1 MKLYIPTTTLNFD
14 NILSSESISPK
25 AFYEKRGFGY
35 KTWETVDE
43 NNLENGIVLYKQPF
57 SFTRPDNGFDDYPM
71 LVEMEVNQNE
81 CDRFVKCEDWGYI
94 VNHTLYLT
102 PVTSRFIFFSS
113 EHENITISKAKI
125 NPEVKSL
132 ALYVKRFDVKT
143 FPKMQ
148 RQIEVEDVETVNT
161 EALKSDFHLNKMKGF
176 MYGYIIG
183 RIRSL
188 SKDDVDDLQCF
199 YDLGKR
205 SASRISGLSE
215 EENDELLRWK
225 KLHASAMEW
234 IVFLEMKGN
243 KKYSVFDEKGV
254 PEIKTDG
261 VKLQNINCHVSN
273 IAEYK
278 MLVNDVFLSE
288 KYDGKINVFKRDL
301 AKDVREKT
309 KSLYGNEW
317 ENSGIQT
324 YLDAM
329 CNYVVGEMFTQPWA
343 DGVLSSI
350 TAVIMKGEDWE
361 GLFRFMVS
369 KGMCDYRYAFGLYGA
384 LNGFANLTRDFTD
397 ILFALENKQYKWDVY
412 KDIHRQ
418 LTGVELSTMVPEEHT
433 PLSTAIVE
441 SQINKSEAEEY
452 NDTICTD
459 CISWLKERGISFTS
473 KAKLE
478 ALKNACIEA
487 HGDRV
492 KLLHILIERKLSK
505 TKCEKILRELE
516 PSNDGSRKVIKRK
529 RTKSV
534 EQSLFD
540 AMNELQAENNRAES
554 FDYDHIE
561 GISHSI
567 RSAFPNYG
575 WNIINC
581 LKGDLEWVLNPK
593 YCKCQTVEERIDEFC
608 KHLEKG
614 KTKSQSEKGTDMS
627 WKNNVYKD
635 VDIKAVHD
643 FLIDKYCK

>member
-102 PVTSRFIFFSS
+102 PATSRFIFFSS
-113 EHENITISKAKI
+113 EHENITIFKAKI

-143 FPKMQ
+143 FPNMQ

-205 SASRISGLSE
+205 SASRISGLPE
-215 EENDELLRWK
+215 EKNDELLRWK
-225 KLHASAMEW
+225 DSYALAMKW
-234 IVFLEMKGN
+234 IGCLEMKGN
-243 KKYSVFDEKGV
+243 KKYSKPDEKYV
-254 PEIKTDG
+254 PEIMTDG
-261 VKLQNINCHVSN
+261 VRLQNINCHVSN

-288 KYDGKINVFKRDL
+288 KYNGKIDVFKCDL

-459 CISWLKERGISFTS
+459 DISWLKEHDISFTS
-473 KAKLE
+473 KVKLE
-478 ALKNACIEA
+478 ALNNACIEA

-492 KLLHILIERKLSK
+492 KLLNILIERNLSK
-505 TKCEKILRELE
+505 TKCEKILHKLE

>member
-288 KYDGKINVFKRDL
+288 KYNGKIDVFKCDL

-350 TAVIMKGEDWE
+350 TAVIMKGGNWE

-397 ILFALENKQYKWDVY
+397 ILFASENKQYTWNVY
-412 KDIHRQ
+412 KEIHRQ
-418 LTGVELSTMVPEEHT
+418 LTGVELSTMVLEEHI
-433 PLSTAIVE
+433 PLSSAIVE

-516 PSNDGSRKVIKRK
+516 PSNDGSRKVIKRE

-593 YCKCQTVEERIDEFC
+593 YCKCQTVEELIDEFC

>member
-288 KYDGKINVFKRDL
+288 KYNGKIDVFKCDL

-350 TAVIMKGEDWE
+350 TAVIMKGGNWE

-397 ILFALENKQYKWDVY
+397 ILFASENKQYTWNVY
-412 KDIHRQ
+412 KEIHRQ
-418 LTGVELSTMVPEEHT
+418 LTGVELSTMVLEEHI
-433 PLSTAIVE
+433 PLSSAIVE

-452 NDTICTD
+452 NDAICTD

-567 RSAFPNYG
+567 RSAFPNC

-593 YCKCQTVEERIDEFC
+593 YCKCQTVEERIDVFC

>member
-288 KYDGKINVFKRDL
+288 KYNGKIDVFKCDL

-350 TAVIMKGEDWE
+350 TAVIMKGGNWE

-384 LNGFANLTRDFTD
+384 LNGFANFTRDFTD
-397 ILFALENKQYKWDVY
+397 ILFVFENKQYVWNVY
-412 KDIHRQ
+412 KEIHRQ
-418 LTGVELSTMVPEEHT
+418 LTGVELSTMLLEEHI

-441 SQINKSEAEEY
+441 SKINKSEAEED
-452 NDTICTD
+452 NDTICAD

-643 FLIDKYCK
+643 FLVDKYCK

>member
-278 MLVNDVFLSE
+278 MLVNDVFYP
-288 KYDGKINVFKRDL
+288 KNIM
-301 AKDVREKT
+301 VR
-309 KSLYGNEW
+309 
-317 ENSGIQT
+317 
-324 YLDAM
+324 
-329 CNYVVGEMFTQPWA
+329 
-343 DGVLSSI
+343 
-350 TAVIMKGEDWE
+350 
-361 GLFRFMVS
+361 
-369 KGMCDYRYAFGLYGA
+369 
-384 LNGFANLTRDFTD
+384 
-397 ILFALENKQYKWDVY
+397 
-412 KDIHRQ
+412 
-418 LTGVELSTMVPEEHT
+418 
-433 PLSTAIVE
+433 
-441 SQINKSEAEEY
+441 
-452 NDTICTD
+452 
-459 CISWLKERGISFTS
+459 
-473 KAKLE
+473 
-478 ALKNACIEA
+478 
-487 HGDRV
+487 
-492 KLLHILIERKLSK
+492 
-505 TKCEKILRELE
+505 
-516 PSNDGSRKVIKRK
+516 
-529 RTKSV
+529 
-534 EQSLFD
+534 
-540 AMNELQAENNRAES
+540 
-554 FDYDHIE
+554 
-561 GISHSI
+561 
-567 RSAFPNYG
+567 
-575 WNIINC
+575 
-581 LKGDLEWVLNPK
+581 
-593 YCKCQTVEERIDEFC
+593 
-608 KHLEKG
+608 
-614 KTKSQSEKGTDMS
+614 
-627 WKNNVYKD
+627 
-635 VDIKAVHD
+635 
-643 FLIDKYCK
+643 

>member
-71 LVEMEVNQNE
+71 LVEMEINQNE

-288 KYDGKINVFKRDL
+288 KYNGKIDVFKCDL

-350 TAVIMKGEDWE
+350 TAVIMKGGNWE

-397 ILFALENKQYKWDVY
+397 ILFASENKQYTWNVY
-412 KDIHRQ
+412 KEIHRQ
-418 LTGVELSTMVPEEHT
+418 LTGVELSTMVLEEHI
-433 PLSTAIVE
+433 PLSSAIVE

-567 RSAFPNYG
+567 RSAFPNC

-593 YCKCQTVEERIDEFC
+593 YCKCQTVEERIDVFC

>member
-288 KYDGKINVFKRDL
+288 KYNGKIDVFKCDL

-350 TAVIMKGEDWE
+350 TAVIMKGGNWE

-397 ILFALENKQYKWDVY
+397 ILFASENKQYTWNVY
-412 KDIHRQ
+412 KEIHRQ
-418 LTGVELSTMVPEEHT
+418 LTGVELSTMVLEEHI
-433 PLSTAIVE
+433 PLSSAIVE

-567 RSAFPNYG
+567 RSAFPNC
-575 WNIINC
+575 WNIINY

-593 YCKCQTVEERIDEFC
+593 YCKCQTVEERIDVFC

>member
-25 AFYEKRGFGY
+25 AFYGKRGFGY

-57 SFTRPDNGFDDYPM
+57 SFTRQDNGFDDYPM
-71 LVEMEVNQNE
+71 LVEMEINQNE
-81 CDRFVKCEDWGYI
+81 CDRFIKCEDWGYI

-148 RQIEVEDVETVNT
+148 RQIEVEDFETVNM
-161 EALKSDFHLNKMKGF
+161 EALKSDFYLNKMKGF
-176 MYGYIIG
+176 MCGYIIG

-188 SKDDVDDLQCF
+188 NKGDIDDLQCF

-215 EENDELLRWK
+215 EENDELLMWK
-225 KLHASAMEW
+225 ESYALAMKW
-234 IVFLEMKGN
+234 IGCLEMKGN

-254 PEIKTDG
+254 PEITTNG
-261 VKLQNINCHVSN
+261 VKLQNINCHISN

-288 KYDGKINVFKRDL
+288 KYNGKINVFKRDL
-301 AKDVREKT
+301 AKDIREKT

-317 ENSGIQT
+317 ENSKLQT

-329 CNYVVGEMFTQPWA
+329 CNYVAGEIFTQPWT

-397 ILFALENKQYKWDVY
+397 ILFVSENKKYTWDVY
-412 KDIHRQ
+412 KEIHRQ
-418 LTGVELSTMVPEEHT
+418 LTGVELSTMVIEAHK
-433 PLSTAIVE
+433 PLSTAI
-441 SQINKSEAEEY
+441 SGGKINKSDAGEG
-452 NDTICTD
+452 NDAICAD
-459 CISWLKERGISFTS
+459 NISWLKERGISFTS
-473 KAKLE
+473 KIKLK
-478 ALKNACIEA
+478 ALNDACIEA
-487 HGDRV
+487 NGDKV
-492 KLLHILIERKLSK
+492 KLLNILIERNLSK
-505 TKCEKILRELE
+505 TKCEKILCKLQQLNGD
-516 PSNDGSRKVIKRK
+516 PKKTFKRK
-529 RTKSV
+529 RSKSV
-534 EQSLFD
+534 EQQLFD
-540 AMNELQAENNRAES
+540 AMLELQAKENGAES
-554 FDYDHIE
+554 FDYDNIE

-575 WNIINC
+575 LKIINY

-593 YCKCQTVEERIDEFC
+593 YRKCQTVEERIDEFC
-608 KHLEKG
+608 KHLKKG
-614 KTKSQSEKGTDMS
+614 KTKSQSEKGKDMS
-627 WKNNVYKD
+627 WKNEVYKG
-635 VDIKAVHD
+635 VDIEAVRD

>member
-288 KYDGKINVFKRDL
+288 KYNGKIDVFKCDL

-350 TAVIMKGEDWE
+350 TAVIMKGGNWE

-384 LNGFANLTRDFTD
+384 LNGFANFTRDFTD
-397 ILFALENKQYKWDVY
+397 ILFASENKQYTWNVY
-412 KDIHRQ
+412 KEIHRQ
-418 LTGVELSTMVPEEHT
+418 LTGVELSTMVLEEHI
-433 PLSTAIVE
+433 PLSSAIVE

-635 VDIKAVHD
+635 VDIKAIHD

>member
-288 KYDGKINVFKRDL
+288 KYNGKIDVFKCDL

-350 TAVIMKGEDWE
+350 TAVIMKGGNWE

-397 ILFALENKQYKWDVY
+397 ILFASENKQYTWNVY
-412 KDIHRQ
+412 KEIHRQ
-418 LTGVELSTMVPEEHT
+418 LTGVELSTMVLEEHI
-433 PLSTAIVE
+433 PLSSAIVE

>member
-288 KYDGKINVFKRDL
+288 KYNGKIDVFKCDL

-350 TAVIMKGEDWE
+350 TAVIMKGGNWE

-397 ILFALENKQYKWDVY
+397 ILFASENKQYTWNVY
-412 KDIHRQ
+412 KEIHRQ
-418 LTGVELSTMVPEEHT
+418 LTGVELSTMVLEEHI
-433 PLSTAIVE
+433 PLSSAIVE

-567 RSAFPNYG
+567 RSAFPNC

-593 YCKCQTVEERIDEFC
+593 YCKCQTVEERIDVFC

>member
-288 KYDGKINVFKRDL
+288 KYNSKIDVFKCDL

-350 TAVIMKGEDWE
+350 TAVIMKGGNWE

-397 ILFALENKQYKWDVY
+397 ILFASENKQYTWNVY
-412 KDIHRQ
+412 KEIHRQ
-418 LTGVELSTMVPEEHT
+418 LTGVELSTMVLEEHI
-433 PLSTAIVE
+433 PLSSAIVE

-478 ALKNACIEA
+478 VLKNACIEA

-593 YCKCQTVEERIDEFC
+593 YCKCQTVEELIDEFC

>member
-25 AFYEKRGFGY
+25 AFYGKRGFGY

-57 SFTRPDNGFDDYPM
+57 SFTRQDNGFDDYPM
-71 LVEMEVNQNE
+71 LVEMEINQNE
-81 CDRFVKCEDWGYI
+81 CDRFIKCEDWGYI

-148 RQIEVEDVETVNT
+148 RQIEVEDFETVNM
-161 EALKSDFHLNKMKGF
+161 EALKSDFYLNKMKGF
-176 MYGYIIG
+176 MCGYIIG

-188 SKDDVDDLQCF
+188 NKGDIDDLQCF

-215 EENDELLRWK
+215 EENDELLMWK
-225 KLHASAMEW
+225 ESYALAMKW
-234 IVFLEMKGN
+234 IGCLEMKGN

-254 PEIKTDG
+254 PEITTNG
-261 VKLQNINCHVSN
+261 VKLQNINCHISN

-288 KYDGKINVFKRDL
+288 KYNGKINVFKRDL
-301 AKDVREKT
+301 VKDVREKT

-317 ENSGIQT
+317 ENSKIQT

-329 CNYVVGEMFTQPWA
+329 CNYVAGEIFTQPWT

-350 TAVIMKGEDWE
+350 TAVIMKGEDWD

-397 ILFALENKQYKWDVY
+397 ILFAFKNKQYVWNVY
-412 KDIHRQ
+412 KEIHRQ
-418 LTGVELSTMVPEEHT
+418 LTGVELSTMVLEEHI

-459 CISWLKERGISFTS
+459 DIFWLKEHDISFTS
-473 KAKLE
+473 KVKLE
-478 ALKNACIEA
+478 ALNNACIEA

-492 KLLHILIERKLSK
+492 KLLNILIERNLSK
-505 TKCEKILRELE
+505 TKCEKILRKLE

-540 AMNELQAENNRAES
+540 AMNELQAENNNAGS

-561 GISHSI
+561 SVLSSI
-567 RSAFPNYG
+567 KSAFPNYNSNTIYYLRRDLQ
-575 WNIINC
+575 WALAPEYSKSLTTEDLIN
-581 LKGDLEWVLNPK
+581 K
-593 YCKCQTVEERIDEFC
+593 FC
-608 KHLEKG
+608 NGLHEG
-614 KTKSQSEKGTDMS
+614 KTNRESKKGRDMS
-627 WKNNVYKD
+627 KINEAYKNVD
-635 VDIKAVHD
+635 VKAVHD
-643 FLIDKYCK
+643 FLIDRYCK

>member
-288 KYDGKINVFKRDL
+288 KYNGKIDVFKCDL

-350 TAVIMKGEDWE
+350 TAVIMKGGNWE

-384 LNGFANLTRDFTD
+384 LNGFANFTRDFTD
-397 ILFALENKQYKWDVY
+397 ILFVFENKQYVWNVY
-412 KDIHRQ
+412 KEIHRQ
-418 LTGVELSTMVPEEHT
+418 LTGVELSTMVLEEHI
-433 PLSTAIVE
+433 PLSSAIVE

-567 RSAFPNYG
+567 RSAFPNC
-575 WNIINC
+575 WNIINR

-593 YCKCQTVEERIDEFC
+593 YCKCQTVEERIDVFC

>member
-288 KYDGKINVFKRDL
+288 KYNGKIDVFKCDL

-350 TAVIMKGEDWE
+350 TAVIMKGGNWE

-397 ILFALENKQYKWDVY
+397 ILFASENKQYTWNVY
-412 KDIHRQ
+412 KEIHRQ
-418 LTGVELSTMVPEEHT
+418 LTGVELSTMVLEEHI
-433 PLSTAIVE
+433 PLSSAIVE

-593 YCKCQTVEERIDEFC
+593 YCKCQTVEELIDEFC

>member
-288 KYDGKINVFKRDL
+288 KYNGKIDVFKCDL

-350 TAVIMKGEDWE
+350 TAVIMKGGNWE

-397 ILFALENKQYKWDVY
+397 ILFASENKQYTWNVY
-412 KDIHRQ
+412 KEIHRQ
-418 LTGVELSTMVPEEHT
+418 LTGIELSTMVLEEHI
-433 PLSTAIVE
+433 PLSSAIVE

-567 RSAFPNYG
+567 RSAFPNC

-593 YCKCQTVEERIDEFC
+593 YCKCQTVEERIDVFC

>member
-288 KYDGKINVFKRDL
+288 KYNGKIDVFKCDL

-350 TAVIMKGEDWE
+350 TAVIMKGGNWE

-384 LNGFANLTRDFTD
+384 LNGFANFTRDFTD
-397 ILFALENKQYKWDVY
+397 ILFVFENKQYVWNVY
-412 KDIHRQ
+412 KEIHRQ
-418 LTGVELSTMVPEEHT
+418 LTGVELSTMVLEEHI
-433 PLSTAIVE
+433 PLSSAIVE

-593 YCKCQTVEERIDEFC
+593 YCKCQTVEERIDVFC

-643 FLIDKYCK
+643 FLVDKYCK

>member
-161 EALKSDFHLNKMKGF
+161 EAMKSDFHLNKMKGF

-288 KYDGKINVFKRDL
+288 KYNGKIDVFKCDL

-350 TAVIMKGEDWE
+350 TAVIMKGGNWE

-397 ILFALENKQYKWDVY
+397 ILFASENKQYTWNVY
-412 KDIHRQ
+412 KEIHRQ
-418 LTGVELSTMVPEEHT
+418 LTGVELSTMVLEEHI
-433 PLSTAIVE
+433 PLSSAIVE

-567 RSAFPNYG
+567 RSAFPNC

-593 YCKCQTVEERIDEFC
+593 YCKCQTVEERIDVFC

>member
-288 KYDGKINVFKRDL
+288 KYNGKIDVFKCDL

-350 TAVIMKGEDWE
+350 TAVIMKGGNWE

-397 ILFALENKQYKWDVY
+397 ILFASENKQYTWNVY
-412 KDIHRQ
+412 KEIHRQ
-418 LTGVELSTMVPEEHT
+418 LTGVELSTMVLEEHI
-433 PLSTAIVE
+433 PLSSAIVE

-567 RSAFPNYG
+567 RSAFPNC
-575 WNIINC
+575 WNIINR

-593 YCKCQTVEERIDEFC
+593 YCKCQTVEERIDVFC

>member
-288 KYDGKINVFKRDL
+288 KYNGKIDVSKCDL

-350 TAVIMKGEDWE
+350 TAVIMKGGNWE

-397 ILFALENKQYKWDVY
+397 ILFASENKQYTWNVY
-412 KDIHRQ
+412 KEIHRQ
-418 LTGVELSTMVPEEHT
+418 LTGVELSTMVLEEHI
-433 PLSTAIVE
+433 PLSSAIVE

-567 RSAFPNYG
+567 RSAFPNC

>member
-288 KYDGKINVFKRDL
+288 KYNGKIDVFKCDL

-350 TAVIMKGEDWE
+350 TAVIMKGGNWE

-397 ILFALENKQYKWDVY
+397 ILFASENKQYTWNVY
-412 KDIHRQ
+412 KEIHRQ
-418 LTGVELSTMVPEEHT
+418 LTGVELSTMVLEEHI
-433 PLSTAIVE
+433 PLSSAIVE

-627 WKNNVYKD
+627 WKNKVYKD

>member
-288 KYDGKINVFKRDL
+288 KYNGKIDVFKCDL

-350 TAVIMKGEDWE
+350 TAVIMKGGNWE

-384 LNGFANLTRDFTD
+384 LNGFANFTRDFTD
-397 ILFALENKQYKWDVY
+397 ILFAFENKQYVWNVY
-412 KDIHRQ
+412 KEIHRQ
-418 LTGVELSTMVPEEHT
+418 LTGVELSTMLLEEHI

-441 SQINKSEAEEY
+441 SKINKSEAEED
-452 NDTICTD
+452 NDTICAD

-516 PSNDGSRKVIKRK
+516 PSNDGSRKVIKGK